1 MTARLFD
8 HRLSEEWIGFTILRR
23 VIIAAAIVHFS
34 LAAVSGY
41 RAIVQVYRV
50 AIESSSLNL
59 TTGSPVTA
67 RIVTSG
73 RTFVNAKLELI
84 QRGQAATIASVL
96 VRENDFFFYD
106 PRPHREAFVALV
118 PRDVFTRFKPG
129 TAVLRLTAAGRSQ
142 LLRVP
147 PPKVQEMQIHLR

>member
-8 HRLSEEWIGFTILRR
+8 NRLSQEWIGFTILRR
-23 VIIAAAIVHFS
+23 VIIAAAILHFS

-50 AIESSSLNL
+50 SIETGSQNL
-59 TTGSPVTA
+59 TAGSPVTA

-73 RTFVNAKLELI
+73 RTFVNTKLELL
-84 QRGQAATIASVL
+84 QGGQAATIASVA
-96 VRENDFFFYD
+96 VGENDSFFYD
-106 PRPHREAFVALV
+106 PRPHRESFVAFV
-118 PRDVFTRFKPG
+118 PRDVFARFSPG
-129 TAVLRLTAAGRSQ
+129 SAVLRLTATGRSQ

-147 PPKVQEMQIHLR
+147 PPKVQELQIHLR